1 MHRYDLEYIKLLN
14 RVMKILRI
22 RMLIAID
29 TVNTSAKIERK
40 SDERLEKKDILWKLF
55 LIYIIIY
62 SY

>member
-22 RMLIAID
+22 RMLIAMD

-40 SDERLEKKDILWKLF
+40 SDERLRRKISCGNYF
-55 LIYIIIY
+55 SFI
-62 SY
+62 